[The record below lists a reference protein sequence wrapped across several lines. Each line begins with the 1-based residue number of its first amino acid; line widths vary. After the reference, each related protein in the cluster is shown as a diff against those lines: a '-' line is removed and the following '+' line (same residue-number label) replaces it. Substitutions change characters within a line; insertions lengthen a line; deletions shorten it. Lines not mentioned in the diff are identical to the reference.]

1 MSSPSR
7 RRLITGWTL
16 AGVAAG
22 VTLVVLFVALLT
34 QSDWG
39 RGRVLVVTLRTMAE
53 RVSGG
58 ELEVDRLDGNLL
70 SGAWLYGLRIR
81 GPDGLPFLAADS
93 AYVDYHLRT
102 LVGGDVV
109 LQSVRLY
116 SARASLRRLPGDSLW
131 NYQRIFQDTTPER
144 PGQRPG
150 ATLVEDLRLVDAQVT
165 VRTPWEPDPE
175 DAEPD
180 TARLLIEQTPRGP
193 MRTMVFAIDQGTI
206 SHLLTTKDE
215 RGGTFLRI
223 DSASGTAMIWKQPTT
238 VRRLE
243 GRLSL
248 RNDTLRFDADPIVLP
263 ASAFMARG
271 LIRLGDEEPQMDITV
286 RGDRLALRDFQW
298 LYPPLPDSGTADLV
312 LHIEDRP
319 QGGRLFYAPEMRL
332 RAPGTEVV
340 GSFGMITGD
349 TLRFVDVD
357 LRAPRMSVPLVESM
371 LPAGLPVEGLRIG
384 SVEVRGTS

>member
-1 MSSPSR
+1 MSAPSR

-16 AGVAAG
+16 AGAAAG
-22 VTLVVLFVALLT
+22 VALVVLFGALLT

-39 RGRVLVVTLRTMAE
+39 RGRVLVVTLRTLGE
-53 RVSGG
+53 RVNGD
-58 ELEVDRLDGNLL
+58 LNVDRLSGNLL
-70 SGAWLYGLRIR
+70 SGAWLYGLRID

-93 AYVDYHLRT
+93 AFVDYHIRT
-102 LVGGDVV
+102 LVGGDIV
-109 LQSVRLY
+109 LESVRLY

-144 PGQRPG
+144 PGQKPG
-150 ATLVEDLRLVDAQVT
+150 ATLIEELYVANSQVA

-180 TARLLIEQTPRGP
+180 TARLLIEQTPAGP
-193 MRTMVFAIDQGTI
+193 IRTMVFEIDRGTI
-206 SHLLTTKDE
+206 SHVLTTQDE

-223 DSASGTAMIWKQPTT
+223 DSVSGTAMIWRQPTT

-248 RNDTLRFDADPIVLP
+248 RNDTLRFDADPIALP
-263 ASAFMARG
+263 SSSLTAHG
-271 LIRLGDEEPQMDITV
+271 LIRLGDGEPQMDITV

-298 LYPPLPDSGTADLV
+298 LYPPLPDSGSADLV
-312 LHIEDRP
+312 LHVEDRP
-319 QGGRLFYAPEMRL
+319 EGGRLFYAPEVRL

-357 LRAPRMSVPLVESM
+357 LRAPRLSVPVVESM